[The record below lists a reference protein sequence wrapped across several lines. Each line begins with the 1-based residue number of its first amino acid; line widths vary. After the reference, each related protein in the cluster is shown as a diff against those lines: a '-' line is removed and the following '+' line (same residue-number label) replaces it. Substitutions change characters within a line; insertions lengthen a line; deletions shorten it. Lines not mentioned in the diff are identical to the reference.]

1 MKYAEEP
8 AARGADRLPIASKDD
23 PWIVDN
29 YGTHK
34 HPRVRKW
41 LVQHPRWTFHFTP
54 TSASWFNAIERPR

>member
-1 MKYAEEP
+1 ML
-8 AARGADRLPIASKDD
+8 RSQQLGAQIGCQSHRKTIHA
-23 PWIVDN
+23 IVDN